1 MYGYLLFQ
9 PLFFIMKFRFFFTQA
24 KLLLIVL
31 TPIVLL
37 ILPAG
42 FFDNGESICL
52 SKLVMGID
60 CYACGITRGIMHL
73 IHLELEEAFAYN
85 MLSFIVLPMLIVIWI
100 QWFFKELNV
109 YKKMKPLMNAQH
121 S

>member
-1 MYGYLLFQ
+1 MKSR
-9 PLFFIMKFRFFFTQA
+9 FIFTQA

-42 FFDNGESICL
+42 FFDNGETICL
-52 SKLVMGID
+52 SKLILGTE

-73 IHLELEEAFAYN
+73 IHLDFEEAFAYN
-85 MLSFIVLPMLIVIWI
+85 MLSFIVLPLLIVIWV
-100 QWFFKELNV
+100 QWFFKEWNI
-109 YKKMKPLMNAQH
+109 YKKMKPLMNTQA